1 MTSYM
6 AQVVGALVPREIKLI
21 HLLDIPPVGLQ
32 GIQKLPQ
39 PSSLLANNKFLI
51 DYF

>member
-21 HLLDIPPVGLQ
+21 HLLDIPTCR
-32 GIQKLPQ
+32 
-39 PSSLLANNKFLI
+39 LARHSKAPPAFKSACKQQI
-51 DYF
+51 SH